1 MIRDPLTGEGVLL
14 GSTRS
19 GRPNEFRSG
28 PPAQCAFCPGNEYL
42 TPPEIARVASED
54 GGWSARAFQN
64 LFPAIEP
71 PEGVHE
77 VIVDSPGHDDEITPE
92 GTQLWR
98 ARYRAALQHA
108 PGAFPVLFKNRGAYA
123 GATIVH
129 PHTQLIVLPVRPDRW
144 SGMISAGECAS
155 CLQLAQARERGT
167 LVAERRGA
175 DAFVRAGSRF
185 AFALTILPHAC
196 VPSLLDD
203 DAAWEASVAML
214 SEATEALVAAL
225 GQACAFN
232 VLVYSDP
239 RERRFHWNIE
249 LVPRLNTLAGFELS
263 TGMFIRG
270 ALAQESAGA
279 WRRILGPSDGSL

>member
-28 PPAQCAFCPGNEYL
+28 PQAPCAFCPGNESL

-54 GGWSARAFQN
+54 GGWSARAFPN

-71 PEGVHE
+71 PEGAHE
-77 VIVDSPGHDDEITPE
+77 VIVDSPSHDDDITPQ
-92 GTQLWR
+92 GTRLWR
-98 ARYRAALQHA
+98 ERYRAALQNA
-108 PGAFPVLFKNRGAYA
+108 PGSFPVLFKNRGAYA

-129 PHTQLIVLPVRPDRW
+129 PHTQLIVLSERPDRW
-144 SGMISAGECAS
+144 SAMISAGECAS
-155 CLQLAQARERGT
+155 CLQLAQAREHGT
-167 LVAERRGA
+167 LVAERNGA
-175 DAFVRAGSRF
+175 HAFVRAESRF
-185 AFALTILPHAC
+185 AFALTILPPAC

-203 DAAWEASVAML
+203 DAAWQGTVAVLAEAA
-214 SEATEALVAAL
+214 EALAAAL
-225 GQACAFN
+225 GHACAFN

-239 RERRFHWNIE
+239 HERRFHWNIE
-249 LVPRLNTLAGFELS
+249 LIPRLNTLAGFELS